1 MRRICK
7 ISPFTAGPALLLV
20 LGGLSA
26 CAPSAPRASVGT
38 AAAARVPT
46 GTVVAVRHADPGQS
60 GAALGQIMSILGQP
74 MPANAGPGTEV
85 VIKMQNGSV
94 KSVAEPVDPPL
105 SAGQTVTVTK
115 TPDGVSIN
123 PI

>member
-7 ISPFTAGPALLLV
+7 ILPFTAGPALLLA

-26 CAPSAPRASVGT
+26 CAPSAPRAAVGAAP
-38 AAAARVPT
+38 AAALPT
-46 GTVVAVRHADPGQS
+46 GTIVAVRHADPGQS
-60 GAALGQIMSILGQP
+60 AAALNQIMSILGQP

-85 VIKMQNGSV
+85 VIKMQDGSV
-94 KSVAEPVDPPL
+94 KSVAEPVDTPL
-105 SAGQTVTVTK
+105 SPGQTVTVTK
-115 TPDGVSIN
+115 TPNGVAIH

>member
-7 ISPFTAGPALLLV
+7 ILPFTAGSALLLV

-38 AAAARVPT
+38 AAATRVPT

-85 VIKMQNGSV
+85 VIKMQDGAV
-94 KSVAEPVDPPL
+94 KSVAEPVDPPF

>member
-7 ISPFTAGPALLLV
+7 ILPFTAGPALLLA

-38 AAAARVPT
+38 AAARVPT

-85 VIKMQNGSV
+85 VIKMQDGSV
-94 KSVAEPVDPPL
+94 KSVAEPVDPPF